1 MTYAA
6 SVADVITVN
15 VAVGHCLAAT
25 PLTADDEMA
34 VRRVASGE
42 LALAEEM
49 ARAARDVHGYAYER
63 RTTALRM
70 TEIERD
76 PWVYAGPFDLAHLE
90 RVHRQV
96 FLDCA
101 QRADL
106 LSTADVSS
114 LDMLRSVLDHMA
126 HERPALPSCDA
137 VCDLAAEHWAN
148 LAYAS
153 GAVGGDRRVERAFV
167 QLYLRQAGWDLD
179 WSRVDL
185 GDVSAARRVAICDD
199 QDRYCDYRWLSAALR
214 PGMVRFGQA
223 VASTPLALDDM
234 CERAIEGF
242 RRMSAAKRR
251 GIDPRAYFVGSDQTE
266 L

>member
-6 SVADVITVN
+6 SVADVIAVN

-25 PLTADDEMA
+25 PLTADDDRA

-42 LALAEEM
+42 STVADEV
-49 ARAARDVHGYAYER
+49 ARAAHDVHVHAGER
-63 RTTALRM
+63 RTTALRIA
-70 TEIERD
+70 EIERD
-76 PWVYAGPFDLAHLE
+76 PWAYAGPFDLGHLE
-90 RVHRQV
+90 RVQRHTFRDSAGRTT
-96 FLDCA
+96 FLCE
-101 QRADL
+101 AD
-106 LSTADVSS
+106 TSS
-114 LDMLRSVLDHMA
+114 LDMLRSVLDHMS
-126 HERPALPSCDA
+126 HERPALPSSDA

-148 LAYAS
+148 LAYTSA
-153 GAVGGDRRVERAFV
+153 AVGGDRRVERAFV

-185 GDVSAARRVAICDD
+185 GEVAAARRIAISDD
-199 QDRYCDYRWLSAALR
+199 EDRYCDYRWLSAALR

-223 VASTPLALDDM
+223 VATDPLAFDDV

-251 GIDPRAYFVGSDQTE
+251 GIDPRAYFVGANQIE
-266 L
+266 P